1 MIIQV
6 NNLLIVTFFIG
17 VCIGMTATFIM
28 YEIVKGKYR
37 KADGYKT
44 DSKD

>member
-1 MIIQV
+1 MKSMGAGV
-6 NNLLIVTFFIG
+6 FIG

-37 KADGYKT
+37 KADGDKT

>member
-1 MIIQV
+1 M
-6 NNLLIVTFFIG
+6 LLSFLVG
-17 VCIGMTATFIM
+17 VCIGMTSTFIM

-37 KADGYKT
+37 KTDSNDKT